1 MGKNELLNL
10 IKRMMTFEKGIISN
24 QTTSWK
30 AHREAEKL
38 TDRNLLPILYEIVN
52 ENEGKD
58 NDKPFLRSCCYFII
72 GRITTSSFQHED
84 CEYIFNRLKNEFKD
98 KDLVLYS
105 LFEVIC
111 YWRNE
116 ANIYVPLD
124 IDITP
129 LTDIVIKK
137 RGHTKRWAIQV
148 LGCCPRK
155 ESREILRN
163 ILMQEDEK
171 KHKEEIRWANV
182 ALQHIGEPED
192 IPYLERFLK
201 SRIPNSKITAQY
213 AIKFIKE
220 RNNLE

>member
-1 MGKNELLNL
+1 MEKNEVLDL
-10 IKRMMTFEKGIISN
+10 IERMMTFEKGIISN

-38 TDRNLLPILYEIVN
+38 TDRNLLPILYEIVD

-58 NDKPFLRSCCYFII
+58 NDKPFLRSCCYFIM
-72 GRITTSSFQHED
+72 RQITTSSFEHQD
-84 CEYIFNRLKNEFKD
+84 CEYIFKQLKNEFKD
-98 KDLVLYS
+98 NLVLYS

-111 YWRNE
+111 HWRND
-116 ANIYVPLD
+116 ANIYVPSD

-129 LTDIVIKK
+129 LTDIVMKK
-137 RGHTKRWAIQV
+137 RGYIKHCAIQV

-163 ILMQEDEK
+163 ILMEEDEK
-171 KHKEEIRWANV
+171 KHKEEISWANV
-182 ALQHIGEPED
+182 SLQDIGEPED

-201 SRIPNSKITAQY
+201 SRIPDNKNTAKF
-213 AIKFIKE
+213 AIKLIKE